1 MGHLGDRQLCTI
13 PVSLSLLIH
22 LEAFLLAAPLLDQ
35 RDLEFMLYELFDV
48 EAMTSRT
55 RYADH
60 NRETFDAAIST
71 SRVVAEKYF
80 LPFRQKVDTHQPTFD
95 GHKVHMIPEIKIA
108 LDAVT
113 QAGLASPGA
122 DYELGG
128 MQLPALVAAAA
139 GAYLSAAASTTMGY
153 VALTNANAN
162 LIAAHGTAEQKK
174 KWLEPLLN
182 GRFAGTMAMSEP
194 GAGSTLSDL
203 TTYAVPAEDGTY
215 RITGNKIWISG
226 GDHEL
231 NENIVH
237 LVLARVKGA
246 VKGIKGISLFI
257 VPKFLVNDDGSL
269 GARNDVT
276 LAGLFH
282 KMGGRGQTSTA
293 LNFGEKDGAL
303 GYLVGEENRG
313 LVYMFHMMNEARIMV
328 GSSAAI
334 LALCGYQYSLDYAK
348 QRPQGRLPSN
358 KDPLSPPVNIIEH
371 ADVRRMLLAQKAY
384 AEGAYALCLLGTKLA
399 DDEQTAPTE
408 EERTKAHTLLDFL
421 TPIIKTWPSEY
432 GPKANYFAIQVL
444 GGSGYVNE
452 HPVEM
457 MYRDNRLN
465 PIHEG
470 TTGIQ
475 SLDLLARKVP
485 QNGLAGYTACIE
497 AIHETIAEA
506 RGRDELDGF
515 ADELE
520 SAVGTLKEVTDF
532 LLGSMLEKNIDLV
545 LANSVKYLDVFGNV
559 VIAWMW
565 LKQGVAASKG
575 LACASSAADE
585 NFYRGKLQAMRY
597 FFRYELPEI
606 NAWANLLMA
615 LDDTT
620 HSMKVDWF

>member
-1 MGHLGDRQLCTI
+1 M
-13 PVSLSLLIH
+13 
-22 LEAFLLAAPLLDQ
+22 AAPLLDP
-35 RDLEFMLYELFDV
+35 RDLDFMLYELFDV
-48 EAMTSRT
+48 ESMTSRE
-55 RYADH
+55 RYSDH
-60 NRETFDAAIST
+60 NRETFDAAINT

-80 LPFRQKVDTHQPTFD
+80 LPIRQKVDTNQPTFD
-95 GHKVHMIPEIKIA
+95 GEKVHMIPEIKVA
-108 LDAVT
+108 LDAVVE
-113 QAGLASPGA
+113 AGLAAPGA

-128 MQLPALVAAAA
+128 MQLPALVAAVS
-139 GAYLSAAASTTMGY
+139 GAYLNAAASTTMGY
-153 VALTNANAN
+153 IGLTNANAN
-162 LIAAHGTAEQKK
+162 LINAHGTPQQKE
-174 KWLEPLLN
+174 KWLAPLLN

-194 GAGSTLSDL
+194 GAGSSLSDL
-203 TTYAVPAEDGTY
+203 TTYAVPVDDGTY

-246 VKGIKGISLFI
+246 ARGIKGISLFI

-293 LNFGEKDGAL
+293 LNFGEKEGAT

-313 LVYMFHMMNEARIMV
+313 LLYMFHMMNEARIMV
-328 GSSAAI
+328 GSAASI
-334 LALCGYQYSLDYAK
+334 IALCGYQYSLDYAK
-348 QRPQGRLPSN
+348 ERPQGRLPST

-399 DDEQTAPTE
+399 DDLHTAPS
-408 EERTKAHTLLDFL
+408 ERERKEAHQLLDFL
-421 TPIIKTWPSEY
+421 TPIIKSWPSEY
-432 GPKANYFAIQVL
+432 GPKANYLAIQVL

-485 QNGLAGYTACIE
+485 QNDLAGYTACLE
-497 AIHETIAEA
+497 AIQDTIAVA
-506 RGRDELDGF
+506 RNRSELSDF

-520 SAVGTLKEVTDF
+520 AAIGTVKEVTKF
-532 LLGSMLEKNIDLV
+532 LLGSMLEKDIDLV
-545 LANSVKYLDVFGNV
+545 LANSVKYLDLFGNV
-559 VIAWMW
+559 VIAWIW
-565 LKQGVAASKG
+565 LKQGIVAAAG
-575 LACASSAADE
+575 LEASSHTADK
-585 NFYRGKLQAMRY
+585 NFYSGKLQAMRY
-597 FFRYELPEI
+597 FYRYELPEI
-606 NAWANLLMA
+606 DAWAKLLLA

-620 HSMKVDWF
+620 LAMQADWF